1 MTKWIVFAVYWLSLV
16 LSMRQGAL
24 WMWLILLPTFLL
36 LWTWAEEQDE
46 YTGPAADSRNI
57 DQ

>member
-16 LSMRQGAL
+16 ITMRQAAFG
-24 WMWLILLPTFLL
+24 MWLILLPTFLL
-36 LWTWAEEQDE
+36 LYMWAEEQDE
-46 YTGPAADSRNI
+46 YTGPAAHTDKN